1 MIENFST
8 PHGRH
13 GKPLLLS
20 IAFSFSLAAA
30 SIPAH
35 AATGADIQWTTYEA
49 EEMKTTGTVL
59 GPKYAP
65 FLVET
70 ESSHQKCVKLVAPGE
85 YVEFAAQARA
95 NAMVIRYSLPDSP
108 KGGGLN
114 GTLRLICN
122 GKLVKLIPINSHY
135 AWLYGNYPFSNLPKE
150 SKPRN
155 FYTEARVKDLAINKG
170 DTIRLEKADDGA
182 AYCIIDLV
190 DLEDIAPPLAA
201 PAKSLSV
208 LDFGAAGSGEV
219 DDTVA
224 VRKCIAKAQEQNK
237 TVWIPAGI
245 YKVTG
250 DLVLPSGVKIQG
262 AGMWHTTFAGDP
274 ELYDQADKRVRFK
287 LQGTNIH
294 LADFAIDG
302 KLNYRNDN
310 EPNDGIVGAD
320 CGNANITR
328 VWVEH
333 TKVGAWFYNGT
344 KLVLEGCRFRDT
356 LADGVNFCV
365 GTRESVAQNCTT
377 RGTGDDCFAM
387 WPAPSDQ
394 GFVQNASPGS
404 NVFQHCTGQLT
415 FLANGGAIYGG
426 ADNRIEDCLFTDIST
441 GCGILLSTTFPTSD
455 DSLKIDNNFSGTT
468 VVRNCELI
476 RCGGYDHGWAW
487 RGAFQLCMDRR
498 SISGIQISNINIQ
511 DSISDGLTVVAP
523 GSKKGQGTLSNVRL
537 ENVNVSSYG
546 IGADSRHGLWVR
558 NDASGGMTLVGSKI
572 ADVENSS
579 ANFMMLRE

>member
-1 MIENFST
+1 MMIVNFST
-8 PHGRH
+8 AHRSGT
-13 GKPLLLS
+13 KTLLHLL
-20 IAFSFSLAAA
+20 ACVFSFAA
-30 SIPAH
+30 SSLSAH
-35 AATGADIQWTTYEA
+35 ATGADIPWTTYEA

-70 ESSHQKCVKLVAPGE
+70 ESSHQKCVKLAAPGE
-85 YVEFAAQARA
+85 YVEFTAQARA

-108 KGGGLN
+108 KGGGIN
-114 GTLRLICN
+114 GTLRLSRN
-122 GKLVKLIPINSHY
+122 GKLLKLVPVSSHY
-135 AWLYGNYPFSNLPKE
+135 TWLYGNYPFSNLPKE

-155 FYTEARVKDLAINKG
+155 FYTEARLKDLTINKG
-170 DTIRLEKADDGA
+170 DTIRIEKADDGA
-182 AYCIIDLV
+182 SYCIIDLV
-190 DLEDIAPPLAA
+190 DLEEAAPPLTA

-208 LDFGAAGSGEV
+208 LEFGATGSGEV
-219 DDTVA
+219 DDTA
-224 VRKCIAKAQEQNK
+224 ALRKCIAKAQEQGK
-237 TVWIPAGI
+237 TVWVPAGV
-245 YKVTG
+245 YKLTG
-250 DLVLPSGVKIQG
+250 DLALPSSVKIQG
-262 AGMWHTTFAGDP
+262 SGMWHTTFAGDP
-274 ELYDQADKRVRFK
+274 LLYDQADKRVRFK
-287 LQGTNIH
+287 LQGTNIC

-320 CGNANITR
+320 CANAQITR

-344 KLVLEGCRFRDT
+344 RLVLEGCRFRNT

-365 GTRESVAQNCTT
+365 GTRESVVRNCTT

-394 GFVQNASPGS
+394 GFVQSGPPGS
-404 NVFQHCTGQLT
+404 NVFQHCSGQLT

-498 SISGIQISNINIQ
+498 SISGIHISNVNIQ
-511 DSISDGLTVVAP
+511 DSISDGVTVVAP

-546 IGADSRHGLWVR
+546 IGAESRHGLWVR
-558 NDASGGMTLVGSKI
+558 NDASGGLTLVGSKI
-572 ADVENSS
+572 SDVENSS

>member
-1 MIENFST
+1 MTLIHSLALSFSVA
-8 PHGRH
+8 
-13 GKPLLLS
+13 
-20 IAFSFSLAAA
+20 AFSSSAFAG
-30 SIPAH
+30 
-35 AATGADIQWTTYEA
+35 TGADIPWTTYEA

-70 ESSHQKCVKLVAPGE
+70 ESSHQKCVKLAAAGE

-95 NAMVIRYSLPDSP
+95 NAMVIRYNLPDSH
-108 KGGGLN
+108 KGGGVN
-114 GTLRLICN
+114 GTLKLTRN
-122 GKLVKLIPINSHY
+122 GKLLKLIPVSSHY
-135 AWLYGNYPFSNLPKE
+135 TCLYGNYPFTNLPKE
-150 SKPRN
+150 GKPRN
-155 FYTEARVKDLAINKG
+155 FYTEARVKDLSINKG
-170 DTIRLEKADDGA
+170 DTIRLEKTDDGA
-182 AYCIIDLV
+182 AYCIVDLV
-190 DLEDIAPPLAA
+190 DLEDVAPPLSA
-201 PAKSLSV
+201 PAKALSV
-208 LDFGAAGSGEV
+208 LDFGASGTGDV
-219 DDTVA
+219 DDTA
-224 VRKCIAKAQEQNK
+224 ALRKCIARAHEQGK
-237 TVWIPAGI
+237 TVWVPAGV

-250 DLVLPSGVKIQG
+250 DLVLPSEVKIQG
-262 AGMWHTTFAGDP
+262 AGMWHTVFAGDP
-274 ELYDQADKRVRFK
+274 QLYEQADKRVRFK

-302 KLNYRNDN
+302 KLSYRNDN

-320 CGNANITR
+320 CGDSSISR
-328 VWVEH
+328 IWVEH

-344 KLVLEGCRFRDT
+344 KLVVEGCRFRNT

-365 GTRESVAQNCTT
+365 GTRDSVVQNCTT

-394 GFVQNASPGS
+394 GFVENAPSPGS

-426 ADNRIEDCLFTDIST
+426 ANNRIEDCVFTDIST

-468 VVRNCELI
+468 VVRNCELV

-498 SISGIQISNINIQ
+498 SISGVTISNVNIQ
-511 DSISDGLTVVAP
+511 DSMSDGLTIVAP

-537 ENVNVSSYG
+537 ENVNISTYG

-558 NDASGGMTLVGSKI
+558 NDASGGLTLVGSKI
-572 ADVENSS
+572 SDVENSS